1 MSLSLHPGQVWQL
14 LPVSF
19 DSKRGTELIC
29 EIDKT
34 LSDDEPHVYVIVR
47 GIWIPLIRTIQKKE
61 SVFVIKKSL
70 FEQSVD
76 GLVVDECEVPSEAW
90 EEIQWLREAVI
101 LKQVGIYD
109 GPLHDLLNLY
119 HRLNELYPIDHP
131 GGRPDLD

>member
-19 DSKRGTELIC
+19 DSNRGTALIC

-34 LSDDEPHVYVIVR
+34 LKDGGPRVYVIVR
-47 GIWIPLIRTIQKKE
+47 GIWTPLLRTIQKKE
-61 SVFVIKKSL
+61 SVFLIKKSL

-76 GLVVDECEVPSEAW
+76 GLLEDECEVPSEAW
-90 EEIQWLREAVI
+90 EEIQSWREELI
-101 LKQVGIYD
+101 LNQVGEPAS
-109 GPLHDLLNLY
+109 PLHHLLEIY
-119 HRLNELYPIDHP
+119 HRFNELSPIDHP